1 MHGNFAE
8 SAIFFSK
15 IAMKPPSSKN
25 KKICYFSSLVH
36 HAGYMKTEI
45 CWKRP
50 IQKLVI
56 YPEKY
61 VFTFFSRKKIRTT
74 TNHLKLLQ
82 R

>member
-8 SAIFFSK
+8 NAIFFSK

-56 YPEKY
+56 YPEN
-61 VFTFFSRKKIRTT
+61 TFLHFFLEKNFARLQTT
-74 TNHLKLLQ
+74 
-82 R
+82 